1 LYPDFICIG
10 APKAGTT
17 WLFDNLKQHPKIWV
31 PPVKGVQYF
40 SGRANIKRFKKLRRE
55 YPKVLRPKSWQEFLW
70 YCRYFLWPIVNEKWY
85 GSLFPSSL
93 GITTGEF
100 APAYTA
106 CDQKTVERIK
116 QLMPQVKIIFF
127 MRNPIERAWSHA
139 VLGLAKNRHRSIEE
153 VPENE
158 IYRSLSGELSTLKS
172 SYLRTL
178 KIWQKVFPEN
188 QLFIRFF
195 EEISEHPYDL
205 LRDICVFLG
214 LEFNKNWFKESAERN
229 IFKGNYT
236 RIPDN
241 IYSFLCQKYFSDIKA
256 LNNEFGS
263 YTNRWL
269 SEVQHCLDKSKSGLT
284 ANDL

>member
-1 LYPDFICIG
+1 
-10 APKAGTT
+10 
-17 WLFDNLKQHPKIWV
+17 
-31 PPVKGVQYF
+31 
-40 SGRANIKRFKKLRRE
+40 
-55 YPKVLRPKSWQEFLW
+55 
-70 YCRYFLWPIVNEKWY
+70 
-85 GSLFPSSL
+85 
-93 GITTGEF
+93 
-100 APAYTA
+100 
-106 CDQKTVERIK
+106 
-116 QLMPQVKIIFF
+116 MPQVKIIFF

-241 IYSFLCQKYFSDIKA
+241 IYSFLCQKHFSDIKA